1 MKLYE
6 LTYLLSPELSQ
17 EERQELLENITGLL
31 REKGAV
37 LEGSLPSVLKKLGY
51 PIKVIKDFSSRKKE
65 KKERGYLTSIDFRV
79 DKGKAKEI
87 QEKISGL
94 KGIIR
99 FMLFSKKERQDLT
112 KKKISS
118 FTPSRTLKEKPEK
131 KVELKEIEKKLE
143 EILGE

>member
-1 MKLYE
+1 MRLYE

-17 EERQELLENITGLL
+17 QERQELNKSITNLL

-37 LEGSLPSVLKKLGY
+37 WESSLPSVFKKLGY

-65 KKERGYLTSIDFRV
+65 KKERGYLTSIDFRL
-79 DKGKAKEI
+79 DKSKVKEL
-87 QEKISGL
+87 QEKISEL

-99 FMLFSKKERQDLT
+99 FVLFYKKERQGLA
-112 KKKISS
+112 KKKVSS
-118 FTPSRTLKEKPEK
+118 FVPSRTLKEKPEK